1 MPPGK
6 YGVAAYAEVH
16 LAFDSF
22 PVLQLCFPIDSGL
35 LAEHNCA
42 YECIGAVS

>member
-1 MPPGK
+1 MPPGE

-22 PVLQLCFPIDSGL
+22 PVLQLCFLIDSGL

-42 YECIGAVS
+42 YERISAVG

>member
-1 MPPGK
+1 MPPGE

-22 PVLQLCFPIDSGL
+22 SVLQLCFPIDSGL

-42 YECIGAVS
+42 YERISAVG